1 MCKQK
6 NNTMFLTKIIV
17 YVQVDRKK
25 KKKKQLGDKEERDK
39 KDLGMD
45 KDHVQVHMG
54 ISVSLGA
61 QPQIISPPVFS
72 LFWEKTF

>member
-1 MCKQK
+1 MCKWTGK
-6 NNTMFLTKIIV
+6 
-17 YVQVDRKK
+17 KK
-25 KKKKQLGDKEERDK
+25 KKKKQMGDKEERDK